1 MAAEQDSNR
10 ALPDLILDIDSAEDD
25 HVTFPNTD
33 SPTLSSKSNTKN
45 NQDTQSSTSQPTG
58 KPLNNNNNNNNNNKH
73 QLGDEQKLAKVE
85 SKATPRRAQFGA
97 SKQKAS
103 EAQSTSRPC
112 EQHTFLTDITEVRQM
127 EQGLLKLLDD
137 FHLGKLQAFVG
148 KDCTFEKMEQVREQ
162 QERLARLHF
171 ELNTQQEMYGPQ
183 SEDGRRIGREN
194 LGKLIE
200 NLQQLSRS
208 IEQLQISSPSL
219 QTDV

>member
-1 MAAEQDSNR
+1 MAAESDLNKG
-10 ALPDLILDIDSAEDD
+10 LPDLILDIDSTDD
-25 HVTFPNTD
+25 EHVFSNND
-33 SPTLSSKSNTKN
+33 SPTTWSAKPNIKN
-45 NQDTQSSTSQPTG
+45 SQETQSSISQSSN
-58 KPLNNNNNNNNNNKH
+58 KPLNNNNHTSKH
-73 QLGDEQKLAKVE
+73 QLTEEQKNMKSE
-85 SKATPRRAQFGA
+85 SKATPRRAQYGTN
-97 SKQKAS
+97 KQRTS
-103 EAQSTSRPC
+103 ENQTTSRPC

-137 FHLGKLQAFVG
+137 FHLGKLQAFG

-171 ELNTQQEMYGPQ
+171 ELNTQQEIYGPQ
-183 SEDGRRIGREN
+183 SEDGRRVGREN